1 MIVLLPLSACS
12 GGSSGSNKSDDSPA
26 AKATPIVVK
35 DSLVNGVTNTHSAF
49 TTPRNIDVK
58 VPQIAPARNLSQA
71 IEVVRERSLRQA
83 QWDSATKV
91 TQTSSFVASS
101 AQILGVKISTTIEG
115 PKPHTFD
122 TTLWYDANYGQ
133 TFSPSVL
140 ISWPGWAKFRN
151 SVGEAADDASVDKAK
166 ALAALQE
173 SPAPYGTGPAMSF
186 GSEGELLVAFPAGV
200 LDKEQKTLLVP
211 KDKVDPV
218 LSDLGVKAQGAS
230 LHPSTFSGTP
240 DARKTWWKPA
250 NDRPA
255 PQSSPNLHPLPGDS
269 TAGKDA
275 SADSQARP
283 SKQPTAPS
291 TTSTAISAAPV
302 KDGEHPS
309 TAVGIDCIA
318 RQCVALT
325 YDDGPGKRT
334 GELLKTFEKQK
345 AAATFFEMG
354 NSIDAAPDTTRLVA
368 ASGFEIGNH
377 SSTHPD
383 LATLSTQTL
392 KTEVG
397 GNSDRLAKL
406 TGRRPM
412 LLRPPYGDHNDTAD
426 KVITDNNMAVINW
439 SIDTNDWQTHSAPKT
454 LDKISKDVSIY
465 TGPITLMHD
474 IHDAA
479 IDASATAVP
488 NLTRRGYQLVTVS
501 ELTLNTG
508 GVQAGHGYC
517 RGNALVQDGYLCK
530 G

>member
-1 MIVLLPLSACS
+1 M
-12 GGSSGSNKSDDSPA
+12 
-26 AKATPIVVK
+26 
-35 DSLVNGVTNTHSAF
+35 
-49 TTPRNIDVK
+49 
-58 VPQIAPARNLSQA
+58 
-71 IEVVRERSLRQA
+71 
-83 QWDSATKV
+83 
-91 TQTSSFVASS
+91 
-101 AQILGVKISTTIEG
+101 
-115 PKPHTFD
+115 
-122 TTLWYDANYGQ
+122 
-133 TFSPSVL
+133 
-140 ISWPGWAKFRN
+140 
-151 SVGEAADDASVDKAK
+151 
-166 ALAALQE
+166 
-173 SPAPYGTGPAMSF
+173 
-186 GSEGELLVAFPAGV
+186 
-200 LDKEQKTLLVP
+200 
-211 KDKVDPV
+211 
-218 LSDLGVKAQGAS
+218 
-230 LHPSTFSGTP
+230 
-240 DARKTWWKPA
+240 
-250 NDRPA
+250 
-255 PQSSPNLHPLPGDS
+255 
-269 TAGKDA
+269 
-275 SADSQARP
+275 
-283 SKQPTAPS
+283 
-291 TTSTAISAAPV
+291 
-302 KDGEHPS
+302 
-309 TAVGIDCIA
+309 
-318 RQCVALT
+318 ALT

-517 RGNALVQDGYLCK
+517 RGNALAQDGYLCK